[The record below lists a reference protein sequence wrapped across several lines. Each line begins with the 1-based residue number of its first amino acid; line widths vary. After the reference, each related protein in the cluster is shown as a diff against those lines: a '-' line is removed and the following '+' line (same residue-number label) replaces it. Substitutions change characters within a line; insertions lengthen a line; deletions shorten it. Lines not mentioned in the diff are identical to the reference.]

1 MAKII
6 IERMRNGDRE
16 AVIKCLS
23 CQGAIYRMDAIAFAS
38 LNNMKDAEIIEKLME
53 LKKGRVFLDGY
64 TVGDFAVAALDNLGI
79 EKYTGDDRRM
89 KELIESGFAFLR

>member
-1 MAKII
+1 MSKIT

-16 AVIKCLS
+16 AIMKSLS

-38 LNNMKDAEIIEKLME
+38 LNNMNDTETVEKLME
-53 LKKGRVFLDGY
+53 LKKDDVFLDGY

-79 EKYTGDDRRM
+79 EKYKGDNILV
-89 KELIESGFAFLR
+89 KNLIESGFAFLR

>member
-1 MAKII
+1 MSKIT

-16 AVIKCLS
+16 AIMKSLS

-38 LNNMKDAEIIEKLME
+38 LNNIKDAEIVKRLKE
-53 LKKGRVFLDGY
+53 LKKDDVFLDGY

-79 EKYTGDDRRM
+79 EKYIGDDVRM
-89 KELIESGFAFLR
+89 KNLIESKFAFLR

>member
-1 MAKII
+1 MSKII

-16 AVIKCLS
+16 AIMKGLS

-38 LNNMKDAEIIEKLME
+38 LNNIKDAEIVKRLKE
-53 LKKGRVFLDGY
+53 LKKDDVFLDGY

-79 EKYTGDDRRM
+79 EKYIGDDVRM
-89 KELIESGFAFLR
+89 KNLIESKFAFLR

>member
-1 MAKII
+1 MSKII

-16 AVIKCLS
+16 AVMKGLS

-38 LNNMKDAEIIEKLME
+38 LNNMNDTETVEKLME
-53 LKKGRVFLDGY
+53 LKKDDVFLDGY

-79 EKYTGDDRRM
+79 EKYKGDNILV
-89 KELIESGFAFLR
+89 KNLIESGFAFLR